1 MRYKSERVIHIFD
14 CDGVILNSNFLKLGA
29 LRSAL
34 AYVGGHD
41 SLIDWA
47 EEDFRL
53 NFGRTRAQHFES
65 FGAHASANSYSLTSE
80 SLVEAKEKY
89 SEIVLDLYRKCDV
102 IDKTRNYISKI
113 PRDHLVYVV
122 SASEQ
127 DELRHIIP
135 TKLGLI
141 TPNNIFGGPIPKTDN
156 IRCILQNYE
165 NYSAFLYG
173 DSVQDAKAAIENNVK
188 FFGLTEFSAAPEEL
202 INFCDENSLE
212 CFSHCLEAVIQI

>member
-1 MRYKSERVIHIFD
+1 MRSKFERVIHIFD
-14 CDGVILNSNFLKLGA
+14 CDGVILDSNFLKLRA

-34 AYVGGHD
+34 ADVGSHE

-65 FGAHASANSYSLTSE
+65 FGAHASANNYSLTSE
-80 SLVEAKEKY
+80 RLVEAKDKY
-89 SEIVLDLYRKCDV
+89 SEIVLDLYQKCDV
-102 IDKTRNYISKI
+102 IDKTRDYISKI
-113 PRDHLVYVV
+113 PWDHLVYIV

-135 TKLGLI
+135 AKLDLI
-141 TPNNIFGGPIPKTDN
+141 SPSNIFGGPISKADN

-173 DSVQDAKAAIENNVK
+173 DAVQDAKAAIENNVK
-188 FFGLTEFSAAPEEL
+188 FFGLTEFYAEQEEL
-202 INFCDENSLE
+202 INFCDENCLE
-212 CFSHCLEAVIQI
+212 CFSNCLEVAI